1 MNLFEVICEL
11 SVNVISLLNICVKR
25 EIRKLEFSLSI
36 VILSEKLVNF
46 SFNSRAI
53 AEITRIGHEREFM
66 T

>member
-1 MNLFEVICEL
+1 MQILREL
-11 SVNVISLLNICVKR
+11 SANLISLLNICAKC

-46 SFNSRAI
+46 SFDSRAI